1 MAQTVHTLDPSEK
14 NMSLLLNAQLLRRL
28 ILASIVVLFHTYELT
43 NFATFSTFDRYLS
56 LNFAAR

>member
-1 MAQTVHTLDPSEK
+1 MRGTADFSRNNLDC
-14 NMSLLLNAQLLRRL
+14 LRL